1 MKRKKWDESGGMEG
15 VPLQLVIV
23 VVIGVAALGILI
35 GWLALA
41 GDPDPVLDSM
51 STEPEDLK
59 LKGDGRITGDFE
71 VEVYVYD
78 SEGSE
83 VDDVVVTF
91 TGAVDEDVTEKID
104 SGDKVKITAALRDGS
119 NTATIE
125 VRAEK
130 GGGMGSCDTTMILMR
145 G

>member
-41 GDPDPVLDSM
+41 GDPDPVLESI
-51 STEPEDLK
+51 STEPEDLE
-59 LKGDGRITGDFE
+59 LNGDGRVTGDFE

-78 SEGSE
+78 SEGNE